1 MRMGLQFYS
10 AIKQQQGI
18 GLIEVLVALLL
29 FSGAALGYTALQTY
43 ALGGVNDSTMRLKAV
58 MILNETL
65 ERMRANSQIKDFGFY
80 HQLFNVKAIP
90 KVIDCLHST
99 GCDTQQ
105 VAKNDLAILRT
116 QAERQGLR
124 LGMIDCPKAND
135 GTKSKCLIA
144 AWHHTTPTYNSSND
158 SKTHNESTGCLEAD
172 GRYIKGADCV
182 FIESY

>member
-1 MRMGLQFYS
+1 MRMSLQFYS
-10 AIKQQQGI
+10 DMKQQQGV

-29 FSGAALGYTALQTY
+29 FSGAALGYTVLQTY
-43 ALGGVNDSTMRLKAV
+43 ALSGVNDSSMRLKAV

-65 ERMRANSQIKDFGFY
+65 ERMRVNSKIKDFGFY
-80 HQLFNVKAIP
+80 QKLFNAKAIP

-105 VAKNDLAILRT
+105 LAKNDVAILRT

-124 LGMIDCPKAND
+124 LGMIDCPKASD
-135 GTKSKCLIA
+135 GAKSKCLIA

-172 GRYIKGADCV
+172 GYYIKEADCV

>member
-1 MRMGLQFYS
+1 MRMSLQFYS
-10 AIKQQQGI
+10 DIKQQQGI
-18 GLIEVLVALLL
+18 GLIEVLIALLL

-58 MILNETL
+58 MMLNETL
-65 ERMRANSQIKDFGFY
+65 ERMRANSEIKDFGFY
-80 HQLFNVKAIP
+80 QQLFNVKATP

-99 GCDTQQ
+99 GCDPQQ
-105 VAKNDLAILRT
+105 VAKNDVTILRT

-124 LGMIDCPKAND
+124 LGMIDCPKASD

-144 AWHHTTPTYNSSND
+144 AWHHTTPTYD
-158 SKTHNESTGCLEAD
+158 SKTHNELTGCLEAD

>member
-10 AIKQQQGI
+10 DMKQQQGI

-29 FSGAALGYTALQTY
+29 FSGAALGYTVLQTY
-43 ALGGVNDSTMRLKAV
+43 ALSGINDSSMRLKAV

-65 ERMRANSQIKDFGFY
+65 ERMRVNSEIKDFGFY
-80 HQLFNVKAIP
+80 QKLFNAKAIP

-105 VAKNDLAILRT
+105 LAKNDVAILRT

-124 LGMIDCPKAND
+124 LGMIDCPKASD
-135 GTKSKCLIA
+135 GAKSKCLIA
-144 AWHHTTPTYNSSND
+144 AWHHTTATYHSSSD

-172 GRYIKGADCV
+172 GHYIKEADCV